1 MTPEERSIL
10 TEFLQDLD
18 RFRGADKDR
27 DAADLI
33 DRAIRQNPDA
43 AYFLVQNAI
52 LSNRA
57 LQSAAARIRDLEG
70 QSQGTRS
77 QSSFLGGSP
86 PLNRPSGPWGSVPPQ
101 SGQRGYAPSAPQQPA
116 ATTGGGGLGSFLGS
130 AATTAAGVAGGALLF
145 EGLSSLFGGRS
156 SGWGWGGGPWGAPVV
171 NEYVNEA
178 APGQADFS
186 STDVQMDDTSDARQD
201 ADFGSQDV
209 DLGGDFSSSDDS
221 I

>member
-1 MTPEERSIL
+1 MTPDERSIL
-10 TEFLQDLD
+10 TEFLNDLN
-18 RFRGADKDR
+18 RFRGAARDR
-27 DAADLI
+27 EAADLI

-43 AYFLVQNAI
+43 TYFLVQNAI

-70 QSQGTRS
+70 QLQGGGS

-101 SGQRGYAPSAPQQPA
+101 SGGYAPSAAQQPA
-116 ATTGGGGLGSFLGS
+116 AASGGGGLGSFLGS

-156 SGWGWGGGPWGAPVV
+156 GGWGWGGGGWGGAPVV
-171 NEYVNEA
+171 NEYVTNVTDA
-178 APGQADFS
+178 RQQADFS
-186 STDVQMDDTSDARQD
+186 SVDQQMDTADDQQD
-201 ADFGSQDV
+201 F
-209 DLGGDFSSSDDS
+209 DLGGSDFSSSDDS